1 MLMPTPTCPV
11 LAGKIHA
18 IGSCLKLYLRE
29 LEDPVLPYAQYD
41 RWIAIGRSGTGDD
54 DTDFSDDSDDEV
66 MFEESGNIVRMHGYD
81 EEEGEGDSDDAMAD
95 PEEEGRYGEED

>member
-1 MLMPTPTCPV
+1 MLIGARNQIAMPARCSRGAAI

-29 LEDPVLPYAQYD
+29 LEDPVLTHAQYD

-54 DTDFSDDSDDEV
+54 DTDEGV
-66 MFEESGNIVRMHGYD
+66 IEQCRELVRLLPYECRRRH
-81 EEEGEGDSDDAMAD
+81 S
-95 PEEEGRYGEED
+95 

>member
-1 MLMPTPTCPV
+1 MAALAAGWVALAIRFAMLMPTPTCVWGPV

-29 LEDPVLPYAQYD
+29 LEDPVLTHAQYD

-54 DTDFSDDSDDEV
+54 DTDEGV
-66 MFEESGNIVRMHGYD
+66 IEQCRELVRLLPYECRRRH
-81 EEEGEGDSDDAMAD
+81 S
-95 PEEEGRYGEED
+95 